1 MKVIVVQTTCA
12 NKKEAKLIAKS
23 LIKDNLAAC
32 VQSHK
37 IESFYMWNKKFCS
50 DDEFLLSIKT
60 KKKNF
65 KKIKRKIKEL
75 HSYDLPEIIGFRIQK
90 SSKEYKDFINK
101 HC

>member
-1 MKVIVVQTTCA
+1 MKAIVVQTTCP
-12 NKKEAKLIAKS
+12 NKKEAKLISKS
-23 LIKDNLAAC
+23 LIKNNLAAC
-32 VQSHK
+32 VQIQK
-37 IESFYMWNKKFCS
+37 INSFYMWDKKFCS
-50 DDEFLLSIKT
+50 DDEVLISIKT

-101 HC
+101 NC